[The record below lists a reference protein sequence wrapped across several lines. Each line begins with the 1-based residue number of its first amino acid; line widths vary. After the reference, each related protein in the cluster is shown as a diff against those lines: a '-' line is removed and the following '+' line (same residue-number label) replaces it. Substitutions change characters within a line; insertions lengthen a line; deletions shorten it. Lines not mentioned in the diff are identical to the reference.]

1 MVPERRK
8 SHRREAKSL
17 IALTAK
23 GIAQVANLSSKNI
36 CIEFT
41 STVHFPDYSVIDLYD
56 AKGLNLEEVVT
67 KKVWS
72 KTFDNQSGYKLF
84 RSMIVAE
91 FENLSPAQEYQL
103 RFYLRQLE
111 K

>member
-1 MVPERRK
+1 MVTERRK
-8 SHRREAKSL
+8 SKRREAKSL
-17 IALTAK
+17 IALTSK

-36 CIEFT
+36 CIKFT
-41 STVHFPDYSVIDLYD
+41 NIVHLPDYSVIDLYD
-56 AKGLNLEEVVT
+56 AEGLNMEEVVT

-84 RSMIVAE
+84 RSKIVAE